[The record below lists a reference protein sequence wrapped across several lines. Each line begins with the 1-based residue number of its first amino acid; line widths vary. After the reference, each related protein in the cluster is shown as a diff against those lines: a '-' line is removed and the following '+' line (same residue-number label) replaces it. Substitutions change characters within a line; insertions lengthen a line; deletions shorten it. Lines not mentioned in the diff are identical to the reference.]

1 MSSPAPSSS
10 FQEPGGGEH
19 PGLPRLIACYLT
31 QFRPIPENDAWWG
44 KGFTEWTNVTKAQ
57 PLFDGH
63 NQPHLPTDF
72 GFYDLRVRETRH
84 EQIRLAKEYGI
95 DGFCYHYYWFS
106 GTRLLN
112 QPLDDMLADPES
124 DMPFCLCWANENW
137 TRRWDAA
144 EHEILIAQRYL
155 PDDDLNF
162 IKSLVPFFS
171 DPRYIRLEGAPFLI
185 VYRPQHLPDAR
196 KTAAVWRDYCRSAG
210 IGEIH
215 ICAALTHGN
224 LDYVQFGFDSGV
236 EFPPHNL
243 QSKNLAKN
251 IAFRDPFAGYVVDY
265 REIATTY
272 LDRRY
277 QHPNVFRGVFPAW
290 DNTPRTGNRGVI
302 VLDTSP
308 ENYECWLAQAI
319 SRTTQ
324 DFPGRERLVF
334 INAWNEWAEGCH
346 LEPDRKYQ
354 RRYLEATLGA
364 RNDPARKRSFSEA
377 PDAILAS
384 EAQRRLLP
392 DLRAVLAY
400 HAYLTL
406 GRLSGWLKGYPRLR
420 RVVRWVLNG
429 GR

>member
-1 MSSPAPSSS
+1 MRGQA
-10 FQEPGGGEH
+10 F
-19 PGLPRLIACYLT
+19 
-31 QFRPIPENDAWWG
+31 
-44 KGFTEWTNVTKAQ
+44 
-57 PLFDGH
+57 
-63 NQPHLPTDF
+63 
-72 GFYDLRVRETRH
+72 
-84 EQIRLAKEYGI
+84 
-95 DGFCYHYYWFS
+95 
-106 GTRLLN
+106 
-112 QPLDDMLADPES
+112 
-124 DMPFCLCWANENW
+124 
-137 TRRWDAA
+137 
-144 EHEILIAQRYL
+144 
-155 PDDDLNF
+155 
-162 IKSLVPFFS
+162 
-171 DPRYIRLEGAPFLI
+171 
-185 VYRPQHLPDAR
+185 AR
-196 KTAAVWRDYCRSAG
+196 K
-210 IGEIH
+210 
-215 ICAALTHGN
+215 
-224 LDYVQFGFDSGV
+224 
-236 EFPPHNL
+236 
-243 QSKNLAKN
+243 
-251 IAFRDPFAGYVVDY
+251 
-265 REIATTY
+265 
-272 LDRRY
+272 
-277 QHPNVFRGVFPAW
+277 
-290 DNTPRTGNRGVI
+290 RTGNRGVI